1 MNIYEALQSVSY
13 KKRQYFLWKH
23 DINWDRRKPP
33 KSEVDFMR
41 SVGAKTM
48 NGFIAFEKSEEYRRL
63 MAIYLNTR
71 FDNDLEEI
79 YESLSKKAK
88 DGDEKSVKLLLQL
101 GKDIKQYAKDAARE
115 FSAADDQEED
125 DLEI

>member
-1 MNIYEALQSVSY
+1 VNIYEALQSVSY

-48 NGFIAFEKSEEYRRL
+48 NGFIAFEKTEDYRRL

-71 FDNDLEEI
+71 FDNDLAQI
-79 YESLSKKAK
+79 YDSLSEKAK

-101 GKDIKQYAKDAARE
+101 GKDIKQYAKEAARE
-115 FSAADDQEED
+115 FSAVDDQEED
-125 DLEI
+125 DLEV

>member
-48 NGFIAFEKSEEYRRL
+48 NGFIAFEKTEDYRRL

-71 FDNDLEEI
+71 FDNDLAQI
-79 YESLSKKAK
+79 YDSLSEKAK

-101 GKDIKQYAKDAARE
+101 GKDIKQYAKEAARE
-115 FSAADDQEED
+115 FSAVDDQEED
-125 DLEI
+125 DLEV